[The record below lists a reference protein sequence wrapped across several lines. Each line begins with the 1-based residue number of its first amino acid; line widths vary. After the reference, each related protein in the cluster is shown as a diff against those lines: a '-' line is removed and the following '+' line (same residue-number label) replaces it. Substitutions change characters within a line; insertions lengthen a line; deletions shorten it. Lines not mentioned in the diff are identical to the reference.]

1 MQNGKVLETKK
12 LCHAK
17 EGICKFC
24 QTLRHLAPPHTK
36 KTNKIGAKYT
46 HFAFCLLDTLPIV
59 VYTVFVEVCLSQYN
73 KERTTA
79 VQQK

>member
-1 MQNGKVLETKK
+1 MQNGKVLETKNFATQK
-12 LCHAK
+12 KRFANFPKRCAILPHHA
-17 EGICKFC
+17 
-24 QTLRHLAPPHTK
+24 K

-73 KERTTA
+73 KERTAA

>member
-1 MQNGKVLETKK
+1 MQNGKVLETKNFATQNK
-12 LCHAK
+12 AFANFAK
-17 EGICKFC
+17 RC
-24 QTLRHLAPPHTK
+24 APLPHHTK
-36 KTNKIGAKYT
+36 KSNKIGAKYT

-73 KERTTA
+73 KESTTA